1 MRKISSILFPFLLIS
16 VSTLSSHAQFTT
28 QEIGE
33 RLYWEKFLR
42 DAKLIKDEQP
52 WGTREAVTEPFR
64 LTLDR
69 GGIIRQ
75 AIWKNASGR
84 IRGYL
89 ENWRWEIA
97 AYRLDKYLE
106 LHMIPPTVERRFKG
120 DRGSCQLMI
129 ASKLSLMDKEV
140 QGLQVPEDKLENWNR
155 AFYLQRAF
163 DNLIANDDRHGR
175 NLRITEDWRLILI
188 DHSRSFRTSKK
199 LTKNLIYDE
208 NYKNGPKLMR
218 QLPRDFVGKLKALDS
233 DLLEE
238 IVGEY
243 LTKKE
248 IKAVLLRRDLI
259 VDWLDKRISELG
271 EAEVLYDR

>member
-1 MRKISSILFPFLLIS
+1 LVSIFTVFSS
-16 VSTLSSHAQFTT
+16 AQFTS
-28 QEIGE
+28 QEIAK
-33 RLYWEKFLR
+33 RLHWEKFLK

-52 WGTREAVTEPFR
+52 WGTKEAVTEPFR
-64 LTLDR
+64 LTLKKD
-69 GGIIRQ
+69 GKIRQ

-129 ASKLSLMDKEV
+129 ESQMSLMDKEV
-140 QGLQVPEDKLENWNR
+140 RGLKVPEDKLASWNH
-155 AFYLQRAF
+155 AVYLQRAF

-175 NLRITEDWRLILI
+175 NLRITEDWRMILI
-188 DHSRSFRTSKK
+188 DHSRSFHTSKK
-199 LTKNLIYDE
+199 LTKNLIYNE
-208 NYKNGPKLMR
+208 SYRSGPKLMQ
-218 QLPRDFVGKLKALDS
+218 QLPRDFVEKLKALDY
-233 DLLEE
+233 DLLKET
-238 IVGEY
+238 VGEY

-259 VDWLDKRISELG
+259 LDWLDERISKKG
-271 EAEVLYDR
+271 ETAVLYDR

>member
-1 MRKISSILFPFLLIS
+1 MRIKRFLTVTFLFLLIFAS
-16 VSTLSSHAQFTT
+16 KTFTQFTP
-28 QEIGE
+28 QEIVE
-33 RLYWEKFLR
+33 RPQWEKFLKN
-42 DAKLIKDEQP
+42 AKLIKDEQP

-64 LTLDR
+64 LTLER
-69 GGIIRQ
+69 EGKIQQ

-106 LHMIPPTVERRFKG
+106 LRMIPPTVERRFKG

-129 ASKLSLMDKEV
+129 DSRMSFMDKEV
-140 QGLQVPEDKLENWNR
+140 QGLKVPEDKLGAWNH
-155 AFYLQRAF
+155 AVYLQRAF

-188 DHSRSFRTSKK
+188 DHSRSFRTTRK

-208 NYKNGPKLMR
+208 DNKAGPKLMK
-218 QLPRDFVGKLKALDS
+218 QLPRDFVAKLKTLNS
-233 DLLEE
+233 ERMHR
-238 IVGEY
+238 IVDEY

-248 IKAVLLRRDLI
+248 INAVLLRRDLI
-259 VDWLDKRISELG
+259 LAWLDKRISELG
-271 EAEVLYDR
+271 EDEVLYDR